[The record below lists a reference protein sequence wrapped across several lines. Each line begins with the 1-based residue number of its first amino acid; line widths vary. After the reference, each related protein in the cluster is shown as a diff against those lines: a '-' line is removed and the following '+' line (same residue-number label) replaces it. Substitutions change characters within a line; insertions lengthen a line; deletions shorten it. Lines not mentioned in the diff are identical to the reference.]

1 MAAEDMSGVVERLLQ
16 ALAAQVGVSEKWL
29 RDTVSIVRYVG
40 ADNAVDIQPVL
51 TEDYVLETV
60 PVLNLKSV

>member
-1 MAAEDMSGVVERLLQ
+1 MSGVVERLLQ

-29 RDTVSIVRYVG
+29 RETVFIVRCVG
-40 ADNAVDIQPVL
+40 ADRSVDIQPVL

-60 PVLNLKSV
+60 PALNLKPV